1 MIRIDGSTGE
11 GGGQILRSALA
22 LSAVTG
28 QAFRMEK
35 IRANRSRPGLM
46 RQHLTSLRAARDIS
60 DASVIGDAVG
70 ASEISFEPGEIR
82 AGDYHFPIGTA
93 GGTGLVFQTVFTPL
107 LFADAP
113 STVKIEGGTHNPAS
127 PPFDYLK
134 ETFLPAISG
143 LGIAAEYALDRCG
156 FYPAGGGCVR
166 ATINPSDLET
176 PLDLT
181 ERGALKSV
189 RAQAVLANL
198 PARIAERELHV
209 LKKELSGIPFDGETA
224 DWDSDGPGNA
234 LFVRV
239 AWERHAEVYTSFGE
253 HGVRAETVAARVAG
267 RVRAHLKS
275 EAVVG
280 PYLADQLLVPM
291 ALGAG
296 GRFTTLEPTP
306 HFTTNVET
314 IGKFLD
320 VPIRVEQAGETLW
333 TVEVG

>member
-46 RQHLTSLRAARDIS
+46 RQHLTCLRAARDICG
-60 DASVIGDAVG
+60 ASASGDAVG
-70 ASEISFEPGEIR
+70 ASEITFEPGEIR
-82 AGDYHFPIGTA
+82 GGDYHFPIGTA

-107 LFADAP
+107 LFAETP
-113 STVKIEGGTHNPAS
+113 STVQIEGGTHNPAS

-134 ETFLPAISG
+134 DTFLPAISG
-143 LGIAAEYALDRCG
+143 LGVEAEYAIDRCG
-156 FYPAGGGCVR
+156 FYPAGGGCVS

-176 PLDLT
+176 RLDLT
-181 ERGALKSV
+181 DRGALKSI

-209 LKKELSGIPFDGETA
+209 LKKELSGFSFDGEIA
-224 DWDSDGPGNA
+224 DRDSDGPGNV
-234 LFVRV
+234 LFVRLE
-239 AWERHAEVYTSFGE
+239 WERHTEIYSAFGE

-296 GRFTTLEPTP
+296 GRFTMLEPTL

-320 VPIRVEQAGETLW
+320 VPIRVEQASETLW

>member
-46 RQHLTSLRAARDIS
+46 RQHLTSLRAARDICG
-60 DASVIGDAVG
+60 ATVTGDGIG
-70 ASEISFEPGEIR
+70 ASEITFEPGEIR

-113 STVKIEGGTHNPAS
+113 STVKIEGGTHNPGC
-127 PPFDYLK
+127 PPYDYLQ
-134 ETFLPAISG
+134 ESFLPAISG
-143 LGIAAEYALDRCG
+143 LGIATEYAIDRCG
-156 FYPAGGGCVR
+156 FYPAGGGYVR
-166 ATINPSDLET
+166 ATIKPSDLET
-176 PLDLT
+176 PLDMT
-181 ERGALKSV
+181 DRGALISV

-209 LKKELSGIPFDGETA
+209 LKKELSGIPFDGEIA
-224 DWDSDGPGNA
+224 EWDSDGPGNI

-239 AWERHAEVYTSFGE
+239 EWEHHTEVYTAFGE

-275 EAVVG
+275 EAVAG

-314 IGKFLD
+314 VGKFID

-333 TVEVG
+333 TVEIG

>member
-35 IRANRSRPGLM
+35 IRAKRSRPGLM
-46 RQHLTSLRAARDIS
+46 RQHLTSLRAAREVCGAI
-60 DASVIGDAVG
+60 VTGDEIG

-82 AGDYHFPIGTA
+82 AGDYHFAIGTA

-113 STVKIEGGTHNPAS
+113 STVRIEGGTHNPGC
-127 PPFDYLK
+127 PPFDYLM
-134 ETFLPAISG
+134 ETFLPAVSG
-143 LGIAAEYALDRCG
+143 LGIKADYSLDRCG
-156 FYPAGGGCVR
+156 FFPAGGGCVR

-181 ERGALKSV
+181 DRGVLKSI

-209 LKKELSGIPFDGETA
+209 LKKELSGIPFAGEIA
-224 DWDSDGPGNA
+224 DWESDGPGNV
-234 LFVRV
+234 LFVRLE
-239 AWERHAEVYTSFGE
+239 WERHTEVYTAFGE

-267 RVRAHLKS
+267 RVKAHLKS
-275 EAVVG
+275 DAVIG

-296 GRFTTLEPTP
+296 GHFTTLEPTP
-306 HFTTNVET
+306 HFTTNVAT
-314 IGKFLD
+314 IGKFLG
-320 VPIRVEQAGETLW
+320 VPIRVEQAGDTLW
-333 TVEVG
+333 TVEVS